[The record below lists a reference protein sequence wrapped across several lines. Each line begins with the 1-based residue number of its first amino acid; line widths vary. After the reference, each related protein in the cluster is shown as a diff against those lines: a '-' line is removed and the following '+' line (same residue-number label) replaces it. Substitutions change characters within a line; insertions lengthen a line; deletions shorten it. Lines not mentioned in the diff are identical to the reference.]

1 MASSFGRKSGTLE
14 KASGWMAGSKAYR
27 VKDVAAFAAGAP
39 LPKGSQVFVVPQ
51 TEAADA
57 ELRRHAGVR
66 RMRPGVDLGIAA
78 EARTTVSAEAY
89 EPDARARAVLRG
101 IAYAEEDLKAAGG
114 TYEVDDVRALL
125 RGVSRQA
132 VDKKVADGTL
142 LAVPGPNGRRRFPAA
157 QFTEDGSP
165 INGLREVSAALGF
178 SSRWAVL
185 NFLVNAHDLL
195 GGERPV
201 DALRRGEVDRVVE
214 AAERS
219 GVHAA

>member
-1 MASSFGRKSGTLE
+1 MASSFGKKSGTTG
-14 KASGWMAGSKAYR
+14 KAKGWMAGPKAYR
-27 VKDVAAFAAGAP
+27 IKDVAAFAKGVT
-39 LPKGSQVFVVPQ
+39 LPKRSHVFIVPQ

-57 ELRRHAGVR
+57 ELRQHRGVR
-66 RMRPGVDLGIAA
+66 RMRPSVGLGMSA
-78 EARTTVSAEAY
+78 EPKRTVSAEAY

-101 IAYAEEDLKAAGG
+101 IAHAEEDLKAAGG

-132 VDKKVADGTL
+132 VDKKVADGSL
-142 LAVPGPNGRRRFPAA
+142 LAVLGPNGRRRFPTA
-157 QFTEDGSP
+157 QFADDGSP
-165 INGLREVSAALGF
+165 IKGLREVSAALGY

-195 GGERPV
+195 GEERPI
-201 DALRRGEVDRVVE
+201 DALRRGDVDRVVE

>member
-1 MASSFGRKSGTLE
+1 MASSFGKKSGTAGTA
-14 KASGWMAGSKAYR
+14 KGWIAGSKAYR
-27 VKDVAAFAAGAP
+27 IKDVTAFAQGVP
-39 LPKGSQVFVVPQ
+39 LPQRSHVFVVPQ

-57 ELRRHAGVR
+57 ELRRHRGVT
-66 RMRPGVDLGIAA
+66 RMRPGVGQGIAA
-78 EARTTVSAEAY
+78 EAKTTVSAKAY

-132 VDKKVADGTL
+132 VDKKVADGSL
-142 LAVPGPNGRRRFPAA
+142 LAVPGPNGRRRFPTA
-157 QFTEDGSP
+157 QFDDDGSL
-165 INGLREVSAALGF
+165 IHGMREVSAALGF

-195 GGERPV
+195 GDERPI
-201 DALRRGEVDRVVE
+201 DALRRGDVDRVVE
-214 AAERS
+214 AAKRS